1 MDLPVNTPGQLKAV
15 LRSLRRSR
23 SLTQA
28 ALGTRLGVNQ
38 KRVAKIESAPGVTS
52 FDQIAR
58 LVSVLGG
65 RIVIQTTDADAAST
79 GSATSRAKDDW

>member
-1 MDLPVNTPGQLKAV
+1 MDLPVNTPSQLKAV

-38 KRVAKIESAPGVTS
+38 KRVAKIEGAPGVTS

-65 RIVIQTTDADAAST
+65 RIVVQTPDADAAPT
-79 GSATSRAKDDW
+79 NRPAAHAKGDW